1 LIGSS
6 RGSSRTRQST
16 ATMREIELRNLW
28 RRHLAG
34 DF

>member
-1 LIGSS
+1 MAILIVGTQ
-6 RGSSRTRQST
+6 R
-16 ATMREIELRNLW
+16 IESLKNERILW